1 MAVTHQ
7 PQAYP
12 GDSSNYESSSVQ
24 LEDFT
29 HSEYEVPLGVV
40 THHAMQVQQPTRS
53 VLESSEMSVGD
64 DSSQVN
70 HMMDDI

>member
-29 HSEYEVPLGVV
+29 HSEYEVPIVSNR
-40 THHAMQVQQPTRS
+40 TIMNSRQPTSS
-53 VLESSEMSVGD
+53 VLESSDMSVGD
-64 DSSQVN
+64 EL
-70 HMMDDI
+70 